1 MSVFN
6 RTILYMILFIN
17 IYMTYLIFSKFFKC
31 TFVILIG
38 YFLYIEDRLFKY
50 LFLGIFIICQYF
62 FKLLFIILVM
72 NFAFVNIFYLNK
84 VSFGVDNVKTIN
96 GTYSLTIMAEDFSNY
111 GQEVFISVSV
121 TPENTTPL
129 DYILCNY
136 LILTLIYFSTSIFCK
151 NRVLNFSKLFI
162 SIFVIFLCFC
172 KAPNNSTDSDLKS
185 CSKFEFYSSESLKL
199 QENLNNVN
207 RNTSLAY
214 FTISK
219 LRNKPKHFLKF
230 YQILLLL
237 SGDTSLTLALTKCN
251 SLMRKHGSL
260 LKSEVLHFCYLNVNS

>member
-1 MSVFN
+1 
-6 RTILYMILFIN
+6 
-17 IYMTYLIFSKFFKC
+17 MTYLIFSKFFKC

-121 TPENTTPL
+121 TPENTTSL
-129 DYILCNY
+129 DYILRNY
-136 LILTLIYFSTSIFCK
+136 LILTLISFSTSIFCK

-172 KAPNNSTDSDLKS
+172 KAPNNSTDSDLKY

-199 QENLNNVN
+199 EENLNNFN
-207 RNTSLAY
+207 RNTSLA
-214 FTISK
+214 
-219 LRNKPKHFLKF
+219 
-230 YQILLLL
+230 
-237 SGDTSLTLALTKCN
+237 
-251 SLMRKHGSL
+251 
-260 LKSEVLHFCYLNVNS
+260 